1 MDKRVVVSREEIW
14 CDLNRVKTSISSSDI
29 RIIPSNLRIIREE
42 YVNGLKKIN
51 HLDSP
56 FEIDDRAL
64 KILEQ
69 DNVMLQSDIKPI
81 RCITLYFVLFV
92 LFLHSLFYRFCSI
105 RHSEV

>member
-69 DNVMLQSDIKPI
+69 DDVMLLSNIKHI
-81 RCITLYFVLFV
+81 RCIFCLVCLVFTF
-92 LFLHSLFYRFCSI
+92 SFYRFCSI